1 MSNHILSHNE
11 TDDLGEIIA
20 VHCPLEPFELAFKIN
35 GLLGLQLVRADHD
48 ISFKQT
54 EEKYMVYS
62 TPSSS
67 DGPFVFLYSNSYIK
81 SSINKSSRLLFD
93 QESTEHSLMPE
104 LNSADYI
111 IKYVDENKTID
122 SFIKS
127 LSLLK
132 ELSSCYKVAESKI
145 KSKHNLIL

>member
-1 MSNHILSHNE
+1 MSNHVLSHSE

-20 VHCPLEPFELAFKIN
+20 VHCFLEPFDLAFKIN
-35 GLLGLQLVRADHD
+35 ALLGLKLVRTDYD

-62 TPSSS
+62 TDPSSE
-67 DGPFVFLYSNSYIK
+67 GPLIFLYSNSYIK

-111 IKYVDENKTID
+111 IKYVDEKNTLQ

>member
-1 MSNHILSHNE
+1 MSNHVLLHSE

-20 VHCPLEPFELAFKIN
+20 IHCPLEPFDLAFKIN
-35 GLLGLQLVRADHD
+35 ALLGFQLTRADHD

-62 TPSSS
+62 TPSRS
-67 DGPFVFLYSNSYIK
+67 DGPLVFLYSNSYIK
-81 SSINKSSRLLFD
+81 SSLNKSSRLLFD
-93 QESTEHSLMPE
+93 QESTEHFLMPE
-104 LNSADYI
+104 FRGADYI
-111 IKYVDENKTID
+111 IKYVDEKNTLE

-132 ELSSCYKVAESKI
+132 EISSCYKLDESKI

>member
-1 MSNHILSHNE
+1 MSNHILTHNE

-48 ISFKQT
+48 ISFEQT
-54 EEKYMVYS
+54 EGKYMVYS

-67 DGPFVFLYSNSYIK
+67 DGPFVFLYSNSYMK
-81 SSINKSSRLLFD
+81 SSLNKSSRLLFN
-93 QESTEHSLMPE
+93 QESTKLFLMPE
-104 LNSADYI
+104 FSSADYI
-111 IKYVDENKTID
+111 IKYVDEKNTLQ

-132 ELSSCYKVAESKI
+132 EISSCYKLEEPKI